1 MSRPDDIINLLERYR
16 FRSTIDPAIRHRIL
30 RSKKRTH
37 ALILG
42 SETKA
47 SPFISPIV
55 SLYYR
60 LRSLGIGA
68 TLRGSAR
75 LMSGAAAF
83 VLVLVV
89 VSAALTLRY
98 TVFDRGPLVIA
109 RGVVTFK
116 AGSAILSSEGET
128 DREAAI
134 GDIVSGGI
142 TVATGAMSHLNIQL
156 GDTAVF
162 SIQPYSRVRL
172 SSLFEKGAA
181 LLDLEEGSLLSRLKA
196 LRGRSSYSIRTRN
209 CYAAVR
215 GTEFSV
221 AYDGAAT
228 TVAVKEGTVMV
239 SRLDARSGKMLEQ
252 RQIGAGYTA
261 VIRDTLEV
269 RPVSGLETLE
279 LERVSVTPYL
289 SDVEEM
295 DREELGEEAKLQEER
310 EEDIQKKINA
320 ELGILTIEEIRE
332 KYGQVHEICLHN
344 GRIYLGAI
352 LSRGDI
358 FTIRTTHGIVRVP
371 AAKIMKTRAR

>member
-1 MSRPDDIINLLERYR
+1 ME
-16 FRSTIDPAIRHRIL
+16 
-30 RSKKRTH
+30 
-37 ALILG
+37 
-42 SETKA
+42 
-47 SPFISPIV
+47 
-55 SLYYR
+55 
-60 LRSLGIGA
+60 
-68 TLRGSAR
+68 
-75 LMSGAAAF
+75 
-83 VLVLVV
+83 
-89 VSAALTLRY
+89 
-98 TVFDRGPLVIA
+98 
-109 RGVVTFK
+109 
-116 AGSAILSSEGET
+116 
-128 DREAAI
+128 
-134 GDIVSGGI
+134 
-142 TVATGAMSHLNIQL
+142 TGAMSHLNIQL

-295 DREELGEEAKLQEER
+295 DREELGEEAKLQR
-310 EEDIQKKINA
+310 SARKIYRRRSTPSW
-320 ELGILTIEEIRE
+320 EFSPSRKSRE

-344 GRIYLGAI
+344 GRIHLAI
-352 LSRGDI
+352 LPRHIHHPDN
-358 FTIRTTHGIVRVP
+358 
-371 AAKIMKTRAR
+371 ARYCASPRQRS